1 MVFLKK
7 KKSKKE
13 ATPKKESKFLKV
25 IQKRFS
31 WLIKF
36 GGYFKGSW
44 KELRQVR
51 WPDRKATWGM
61 TAAVLLFTG
70 FFALLILLLDAGF
83 NELFK
88 LIIK

>member
-1 MVFLKK
+1 MFLKK
-7 KKSKKE
+7 KKSK
-13 ATPKKESKFLKV
+13 TDTTHKKQNKFLKGL
-25 IQKRFS
+25 KKPFGF
-31 WLIKF
+31 LIKF

-44 KELRQVR
+44 VELKQVR

-70 FFALLILLLDAGF
+70 FFAILIVLLDAGF
-83 NELFK
+83 NALFN

>member
-1 MVFLKK
+1 MVF
-7 KKSKKE
+7 KKSKKIKKVS
-13 ATPKKESKFLKV
+13 TPKKTNKVLRSMAKPIGFLVK
-25 IQKRFS
+25 I
-31 WLIKF
+31 

-70 FFALLILLLDAGF
+70 FFAILIVLLDAGF

>member
-1 MVFLKK
+1 MVF
-7 KKSKKE
+7 KKSKKIKKVS
-13 ATPKKESKFLKV
+13 TPKKTNKVLKSIAKPFGFLSK
-25 IQKRFS
+25 I
-31 WLIKF
+31 

-44 KELRQVR
+44 AELRQVR

-70 FFALLILLLDAGF
+70 FFAVLIVLLDAGF
-83 NELFK
+83 SELFK

>member
-1 MVFLKK
+1 MF
-7 KKSKKE
+7 KKSKKIKKVS
-13 ATPKKESKFLKV
+13 TPKETNKVLKRIAKPFSFLV
-25 IQKRFS
+25 
-31 WLIKF
+31 KF

-70 FFALLILLLDAGF
+70 FFAILIVLLDAGF